1 MITGSVSFSPLAGG
15 TRKPFITLQ
24 HLPEEEQQ
32 WAGSLWGEEEDDE
45 KEEGC
50 VWRLGHTAGLLWLLQ
65 TSQGKDNTWDFFFPF
80 KMHPKKVK
88 TGALVCSGPSLSA
101 DLCLQ
106 PSFAWRS
113 CKCKGKMLNA
123 GTDQDRQTKAK
134 VLL

>member
-80 KMHPKKVK
+80 QNASKKSENWCL
-88 TGALVCSGPSLSA
+88 GMLRAQSFSRPLPSTFICMEEL
-101 DLCLQ
+101 
-106 PSFAWRS
+106 
-113 CKCKGKMLNA
+113 
-123 GTDQDRQTKAK
+123 
-134 VLL
+134 